1 MSDDKY
7 NPNDLN
13 WTSPFGFT
21 KKRVPDATNLRYCY
35 KCLRNDPQDDLVQ
48 YKINLFSILKI
59 IIIVLLIIYSAKLS
73 ITCNASVDA
82 MRFLVAIV
90 LFPFHII
97 YIIVTKPDKCLDL
110 IPSIF
115 H

>member
-1 MSDDKY
+1 MSRKDY
-7 NPNDLN
+7 NPNDMN

-35 KCLRNDPQDDLVQ
+35 KCLRDDPKDDLVQ
-48 YKINLFSILKI
+48 YRINLFSILKI

-73 ITCNASVDA
+73 ITCNASIDT
-82 MRFLVAIV
+82 MRFLAAVV

-97 YIIVTKPDKCLDL
+97 YIIVSKPDKCLHL